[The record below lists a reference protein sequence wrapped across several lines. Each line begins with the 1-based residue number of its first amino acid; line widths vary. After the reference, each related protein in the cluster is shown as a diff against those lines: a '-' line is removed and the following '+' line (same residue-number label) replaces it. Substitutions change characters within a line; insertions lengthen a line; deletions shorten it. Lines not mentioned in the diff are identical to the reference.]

1 MESRRL
7 CVKVTANPG
16 PARQRHLLVVGKAAS
31 VLEQLYREDR
41 FRLRVTHYRWP
52 GTAPASTRAPRE
64 ARGPCSRR
72 HTKAIAML
80 YRGIE
85 YSVVQGIVRHHWK
98 WAATVSGTKMSGY
111 GSTRDEAI
119 GNAEKAIERAIQKQR
134 FKQDLG
140 GEDQ

>member
-1 MESRRL
+1 MAA
-7 CVKVTANPG
+7 TA
-16 PARQRHLLVVGKAAS
+16 L
-31 VLEQLYREDR
+31 
-41 FRLRVTHYRWP
+41 
-52 GTAPASTRAPRE
+52 
-64 ARGPCSRR
+64 R

-98 WAATVSGTKMSGY
+98 WAATVSGTKISGY

-119 GNAEKAIERAIQKQR
+119 GNAEKAIERALQRQR